1 MRKTRHI
8 VRWLWSVT
16 RLMTAVALLSPLSSA
31 YAKTEE
37 VPTSSAGF
45 PPEAVSLYRQHV
57 ALGPTDR
64 FISVFANKSLR
75 VADSQIKTIVIVIH
89 GGGRDAD
96 EYFRSAMAGAYLS
109 GALDDTL
116 IIAPRF
122 AASDGTPG
130 CSDIIEP
137 GELHW
142 DCDNW
147 KVGGASSDAPQ
158 VTSYGAVDT
167 LVHAVTRP
175 GLFPGLANLTI
186 VGHSGGGQFVSR
198 YALMGTADDVSR
210 IRPLYVPVNAS
221 SYPYLDR
228 DRPLMSQDPT
238 TPDAKIDPLDMLLEP
253 RIRFETASNPRGCEA
268 FNRWPYG
275 LDGRPPT
282 LARPDKTSIDKR
294 FTTRRITYV
303 AGQID
308 IVPLAGFDDS
318 CAANMQGPNRLMRAI
333 YYWQHENERFGA
345 HHPLVIVPLCGHDGR
360 CMYTSPVLM
369 PILFPRSKS
378 QQQ

>member
-1 MRKTRHI
+1 MIKTRQI
-8 VRWLWSVT
+8 FLWLWSAT
-16 RLMTAVALLSPLSSA
+16 RLIVFIAVLSPLSLVF
-31 YAKTEE
+31 AKSGVIPANT
-37 VPTSSAGF
+37 AGF
-45 PPEAVSLYRQHV
+45 PAEAVSLYRQHV
-57 ALGPTDR
+57 ALGPEGR
-64 FISVFANKSLR
+64 FMTVFANKSLS
-75 VADSQIKTIVIVIH
+75 VADSHIKTIIIVIH

-122 AASDGTPG
+122 AASDATPG
-130 CSDIIEP
+130 CSDIMEP

-147 KVGGASSDAPQ
+147 KVGGVSSDAPQ

-167 LVHAVTRP
+167 VVRTVMRA
-175 GLFPGLANLTI
+175 GLFPGLVNLTI

-198 YALMGTADDVSR
+198 YALMGKADDVSR

-228 DRPLMSQDPT
+228 DRPLMPQDPT
-238 TPDAKIDPLDMLLEP
+238 TPDAKIDPRDLLEQP
-253 RIRFETASNPRGCEA
+253 RARFETVSNPRGCEA

-275 LDGRPPT
+275 LEGRPPL
-282 LARPDKTSIDKR
+282 LAGPDNKSIEKNFTS
-294 FTTRRITYV
+294 RRITYV

-318 CAANMQGPNRLMRAI
+318 CGANMQGPNRLKRAI
-333 YYWQHENERFGA
+333 YYWQHENERYGA
-345 HHPLVIVPLCGHDGR
+345 NHPLVIVPLCGHDAR
-360 CMYTSPVLM
+360 CMFTSPVLM
-369 PILFPRSKS
+369 PILFPR
-378 QQQ
+378 